1 MIVPTQA
8 SPEPAAQGG
17 FDVRWRDA
25 WKAALYAFVLSR
37 ALVVLSAALALAYAQ
52 QWTPG
57 SLDEQTL
64 RLFTPDTLAAIEARA
79 LSNDGGWYMEIA
91 REGYEQRPFD
101 ASEQA
106 NWAFFPLHPMI
117 WRAAM
122 ATGADPWPTAWVL
135 ANGFFL
141 LALVQLHRWVQSV
154 RGSEVATRTV
164 LCVALFPTAYSF
176 SLPLTESLFLFLLAS
191 SLLAMEQSRWG
202 VATVFAA
209 LASGTRSVGVL
220 LAPVLWLV
228 SQRDPSMGVIRRSL
242 YALAATTGLLVF
254 MAMLWSASG
263 NALAFA
269 DIQEAWGRDG
279 GSLLKHFRR
288 WASDPLLIAEAW
300 NVRWINNA
308 SALFGL
314 AGSVWLWRRGQRAL
328 AGFAFLCVMLPWS
341 TGTLVSMGRYV
352 LVCAPLFLALACWL
366 AKPAHFLAWL
376 LASAFGLA
384 WMSSH
389 FVLGASF
396 AGA

>member
-1 MIVPTQA
+1 MQ
-8 SPEPAAQGG
+8 
-17 FDVRWRDA
+17 WRAA
-25 WKAALYAFVLSR
+25 WKAALYAFVISR
-37 ALVVLSAALALAYAQ
+37 ALVVLSATLALAFAQ

-64 RLFTPDTLAAIEARA
+64 RLFTPETMAAVEARA
-79 LSNDGGWYMEIA
+79 LSNDGGWYLEIA
-91 REGYEQRPFD
+91 REGYERRAFD

-122 ATGADPWPTAWVL
+122 ATGASPWPAAWVL

-154 RGSEVATRTV
+154 QGPDVATRAV

-191 SLLAMEQSRWG
+191 SLLAMEQARWG
-202 VATVFAA
+202 AASAYAA
-209 LASGTRSVGVL
+209 LASGTRTVGVL
-220 LAPVLWLV
+220 LAPVLWLL
-228 SQRDPSMGVIRRSL
+228 SRRDRSLGEIRRGVL
-242 YALAATTGLLVF
+242 ALAATTGLLVF
-254 MAMLWSASG
+254 MAVLWDYTG
-263 NALAFA
+263 NPLAFA

-279 GSLLKHFRR
+279 GSLTKHFRR

-314 AGSVWLWRRGQRAL
+314 VGSAWLWRRGRRTL

-352 LVCAPLFLALACWL
+352 VACAPLFLALACWL
-366 AKPAHFLAWL
+366 ARPAHLLAWL

-384 WMSSH
+384 WMSAH
-389 FVLGASF
+389 FALGASF